1 MRELH
6 APFFFFGKGGIKIK
20 RKDKKNPI
28 KTQKI
33 HKNHKNTKKSIKMP
47 KNYPVYTHTVCI
59 YNVYMG
65 EEGPLCTLLGKRVPT
80 SLSCRLGSPVFRCG
94 KEMGY
99 GIGCVAMCTKIISAR
114 WRS

>member
-1 MRELH
+1 MEYICLLWKLIGERKTRELH
-6 APFFFFGKGGIKIK
+6 APFFFLKKSGIKTK

-33 HKNHKNTKKSIKMP
+33 HKIYKKSKKSIKMA
-47 KNYPVYTHTVCI
+47 KNTLLYTHTVCI
-59 YNVYMG
+59 YTLYIR

-94 KEMGY
+94 KS
-99 GIGCVAMCTKIISAR
+99 TKDK
-114 WRS
+114 